1 MPAVSVIIPAY
12 QASSFIDTALQSAFS
27 QSHPP
32 AEVLVVNDGSPDTR
46 ELLVRLEAWR
56 REPGLRYFERANAG
70 PSAARNTALAVATA
84 PLVAFLDADDW
95 WDPAYLARQTEVLER
110 DGLDLVY
117 CDARLF
123 GDGPL
128 AGRRYMEG
136 APSNGDATLEAVL
149 TLRCNIPTS
158 CVVARRTRVLQAGGF
173 DPAFTHS
180 EDFDLWLRMARQ
192 GARFGYHRDVLVNR
206 RLHAASTGADHV
218 RIFEGQIAV
227 YRKFIGEC
235 RPQDPLRALAERQ
248 LTRALADLAIERG
261 KEDLRRGEYGRAREA
276 LAEARRHSDRL
287 KLSLASAALWLAPG
301 LLRRMVLAR
310 GRSRPRTEAP

>member
-1 MPAVSVIIPAY
+1 MPATSVIIPAY
-12 QASSFIDTALQSAFS
+12 QAASFIDTALRSAFG
-27 QSHPP
+27 QSRPP
-32 AEVLVVNDGSPDTR
+32 DEVLVVNDGSPDTR
-46 ELLVRLEAWR
+46 ELLARLEPWR
-56 REPGLRYFERANAG
+56 RERGLRYLERANAG
-70 PSAARNTALAVATA
+70 PSAARNAALAVATA

-95 WDPAYLARQTEVLER
+95 WDPSYLARQIEVLER

-136 APSNGDATLEAVL
+136 APSSGAATLEAVL

-158 CVVARRTRVLQAGGF
+158 CVVARRSRVLDAGGF
-173 DPAFTHS
+173 DTALTHS

-206 RLHAASTGADHV
+206 RLHAASAGADHV
-218 RIFEGQIAV
+218 RIFEGQSAV
-227 YRKFIGEC
+227 YRKFIEEC
-235 RPQDPLRALAERQ
+235 RPEDPLRALAARQ
-248 LTRALADLAIERG
+248 LARALADLAVERG

-276 LAEARRHSDRL
+276 LAEARRHRDRL
-287 KLSLASAALWLAPG
+287 KLSLASVALWLAPG
-301 LLRRMVLAR
+301 LLRRLVVAR
-310 GRSRPRTEAP
+310 GRSQPRPEAP